1 MKEVVGWEEQN
12 SEQHVTG
19 ASTLVPSPTTCY
31 QVKEATMN
39 WVMAKNLGV
48 ICSKQEGSMVSKMI
62 SMEERDK
69 EEARRL
75 GNREGD

>member
-1 MKEVVGWEEQN
+1 MRGSGLKEVVGWEEQN

-39 WVMAKNLGV
+39 WVIYGLK
-48 ICSKQEGSMVSKMI
+48 S
-62 SMEERDK
+62 
-69 EEARRL
+69 
-75 GNREGD
+75 